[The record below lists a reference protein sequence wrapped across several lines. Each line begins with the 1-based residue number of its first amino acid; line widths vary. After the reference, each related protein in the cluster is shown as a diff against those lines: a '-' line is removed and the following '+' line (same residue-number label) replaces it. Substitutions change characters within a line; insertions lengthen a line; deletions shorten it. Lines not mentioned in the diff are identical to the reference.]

1 MARDALTELRARMAA
16 GKRVTAADLAAA
28 DAADRLAVMQDEI
41 DAEAAAIDA
50 EAARAARVEEIL
62 DGLAAFV
69 DDELDA
75 IRSLWDDVNAS
86 LDRLDEQVM
95 DLQENVRRSV
105 HELSQLGVL
114 LGPDGDLHTRTAGRV
129 LYDRLQLFAQTST
142 RKLPMSLE
150 AWQWLDNRRGER
162 DAS

>member
-1 MARDALTELRARMAA
+1 MAGDALTELRARMAA
-16 GKRVTAADLAAA
+16 GKRVTTADLAAA

-75 IRSLWDDVNAS
+75 IRSLWDDANATIDQLEARVAS
-86 LDRLDEQVM
+86 LQAHVRTQV
-95 DLQENVRRSV
+95 
-105 HELSQLGVL
+105 HALSTHGLS

-129 LYDRLQLFAQTST
+129 LYDRDQLFAATST
-142 RKLPMSLE
+142 RKLPMAPE
-150 AWQWLDNRRGER
+150 GWRWLANRRAER
-162 DAS
+162 DDA